1 MNTQIQQL
9 AAPETRI
16 YAFLADLVIGFVTL
30 GIGWL
35 IWSAILW
42 NQGTTPGHKLLHQ
55 TIVDEKTLQSLTWN
69 RMAIRELLFKG
80 SIGGILSSLTYG
92 LFYLADALFI
102 FREDRRAIHDHMA
115 RTLVIQ
121 NDGKSSG
128 RIRF

>member
-1 MNTQIQQL
+1 MNTPIQQL

-16 YAFLADLVIGFVTL
+16 YAFLADLAIGFVTL

-35 IWSAILW
+35 IWSVILW
-42 NQGTTPGHKLLHQ
+42 SQGTTPGHKLLHQ
-55 TIVDEKTLQSLTWN
+55 TIVDEKTLQPLTWD

-80 SIGGILSSLTYG
+80 FIGGILSSLTYG

-121 NDGKSSG
+121 NDGESSG

>member
-1 MNTQIQQL
+1 MNTQTQQL

-16 YAFLADLVIGFVTL
+16 YAFLADLAIGFVTL

-42 NQGTTPGHKLLHQ
+42 SEGTTPGHKLLHQ
-55 TIVDEKTLQSLTWN
+55 TIVDEKTLQPLTWD
-69 RMAIRELLFKG
+69 RMAVRELLFKG
-80 SIGGILSSLTYG
+80 FLGGILSSFTYG
-92 LFYLADALFI
+92 LFYLADGLFI
-102 FREDRRAIHDHMA
+102 FRDDRKAIHDHMA

-121 NDGKSSG
+121 NDGESSG

>member
-1 MNTQIQQL
+1 MNTPIQQL

-16 YAFLADLVIGFVTL
+16 YAFLADLAIGFVTL

-42 NQGTTPGHKLLHQ
+42 SQGTTPGHKLLHQ
-55 TIVDEKTLQSLTWN
+55 TIVDEKTLQPLTWD

-80 SIGGILSSLTYG
+80 FIGGILSSLTYG

-121 NDGKSSG
+121 NDGESSG

>member
-1 MNTQIQQL
+1 MNTPIQQL

-16 YAFLADLVIGFVTL
+16 YAFLADLAIGFVTL

-42 NQGTTPGHKLLHQ
+42 SQGTTPGHKLLHQ
-55 TIVDEKTLQSLTWN
+55 TIVDEKTLQPLTWD

-80 SIGGILSSLTYG
+80 FIGGILSSLTYG

-102 FREDRRAIHDHMA
+102 FRENRRAIHDHMA

-121 NDGKSSG
+121 NDGESSG